1 MALQDKLNEARS
13 RIAVYLTENQTSLG
27 DKLSRAEG
35 AANNQT
41 NDRYQPQLANARRR
55 AEEAIAKL
63 AQPPSS

>member
-1 MALQDKLNEARS
+1 MALQDKLNEARG

-35 AANNQT
+35 AANKQT